1 MSRGQQPDSVPLLWA
16 LLPTAAGTAPSLVP
30 PVPAGT
36 LGTLPGQSVPAA
48 PRVRGAVG
56 PPQTALGL
64 SRSHPSDEKDFSFP
78 RNISAGSLGS
88 LLVHHHST
96 NHVGEG
102 SEPAVTEPLIAG
114 HAVEHDTRIDV
125 EREVSPA
132 PPLRC
137 VPSPPLPP
145 APSSVLLPLL
155 ILGPGPGL
163 SSAAHSAPPEGGPG
177 PNAPGWHHSLQ
188 VQA

>member
-1 MSRGQQPDSVPLLWA
+1 M
-16 LLPTAAGTAPSLVP
+16 
-30 PVPAGT
+30 
-36 LGTLPGQSVPAA
+36 
-48 PRVRGAVG
+48 G
-56 PPQTALGL
+56 PPLTALGL

-132 PPLRC
+132 PAP
-137 VPSPPLPP
+137 PPLPN
-145 APSSVLLPLL
+145 LPLSCSR
-155 ILGPGPGL
+155 
-163 SSAAHSAPPEGGPG
+163 SSSSGRA
-177 PNAPGWHHSLQ
+177 LT
-188 VQA
+188 